1 MAGMLNNM
9 ANLANAKLTADLT
22 SSATTVTLDD
32 ASPFANLGTFYATIM
47 PAGEMSRLSNSEIVK
62 CDYASSTTLAITR
75 AQRGTSARAF
85 TSGAI
90 LTNGIYV
97 EDLEQAQ
104 YVGDGVFDTS
114 YSAGVYTITT
124 NKNMLPAIPSDGM
137 KINVRINTDSSGT
150 PGLDLQG
157 TGAIYSIYSGALVNN
172 ELGAHGDSG
181 GAALLAGETYEL
193 VFDAEVGGGCWKA
206 TGLVQLADVPFYDT
220 LSTGSGQLDVPFYE
234 QVGGGSS
241 HPIGTDD
248 IEDGAVTSSKIEDS
262 GWIDISSQVGLHR
275 CAYRKKGGIV
285 YLTVESAGDV
295 SIGANYKT
303 ICTLPVGYRPT
314 VAWNF
319 VWQNISSADSRA
331 NGWVNSDGTVQ
342 LYSSVAK
349 TYWYGST
356 SFPAG

>member
-9 ANLANAKLTADLT
+9 ANLANAKLTADLS

-62 CDYASSTTLAITR
+62 CDYASSTRLAITR

-124 NKNMLPAIPSDGM
+124 NKDMLPAIPSDGM

-157 TGAIYSIYSGALVNN
+157 TGAIYSIYSGTLVNN
-172 ELGAHGDSG
+172 DAAAHAVSE

-206 TGLVQLADVPFYDT
+206 TGLVQLADVPFY
-220 LSTGSGQLDVPFYE
+220 E
-234 QVGGGSS
+234 QVGAGSS

-248 IEDGAVTSSKIEDS
+248 IADGAVTSSKIEDS

-275 CAYRKKGGIV
+275 CTYRKKGGIV

-295 SIGANYKT
+295 SIGASYKT
-303 ICTLPVGYRPT
+303 ICTLPEGYRPT
-314 VAWNF
+314 TPWNF

-331 NGWVNSDGTVQ
+331 NGWINADGTVQ

>member
-9 ANLANAKLTADLT
+9 ANLANAKLTADLS

-157 TGAIYSIYSGALVNN
+157 TGAVYSIYSGTLVNN
-172 ELGAHGDSG
+172 DGAARATSE

-206 TGLVQLADVPFYDT
+206 TGLVQL
-220 LSTGSGQLDVPFYE
+220 L
-234 QVGGGSS
+234 
-241 HPIGTDD
+241 IGTND
-248 IEDGAVTSSKIEDS
+248 IEDGAVTPAKLSIDPGKYS
-262 GWIDISSQVGLHR
+262 GTETIIGTWIDGRPVYRKVLTGNTPNGNTHVSHGITNFSRILNVYGWVQSGSNGSQPVQRVLPDALAQYGIGVGDFVGTTFLLQVGTSSDIRGKPYTIILE
-275 CAYRKKGGIV
+275 YIK
-285 YLTVESAGDV
+285 TV
-295 SIGANYKT
+295 
-303 ICTLPVGYRPT
+303 
-314 VAWNF
+314 
-319 VWQNISSADSRA
+319 
-331 NGWVNSDGTVQ
+331 
-342 LYSSVAK
+342 
-349 TYWYGST
+349 
-356 SFPAG
+356 

>member
-22 SSATTVTLDD
+22 SSATIVTLDD

-75 AQRGTSARAF
+75 AQRGTSARTF
-85 TSGAI
+85 SSGAI

-124 NKNMLPAIPSDGM
+124 NKDMLPAIPSDGM

-157 TGAIYSIYSGALVNN
+157 TGAIYSIYSGTLVNN
-172 ELGAHGDSG
+172 DGAARATSEA
-181 GAALLAGETYEL
+181 AALLAGETYEL

-206 TGLVQLADVPFYDT
+206 TGLVQL
-220 LSTGSGQLDVPFYE
+220 L
-234 QVGGGSS
+234 VG
-241 HPIGTDD
+241 TND
-248 IEDGAVTSSKIEDS
+248 IENGAVTPAKLSIDPGKYSTAETIIGS
-262 GWIDISSQVGLHR
+262 WIDGRPV
-275 CAYRKKGGIV
+275 YRKVLTGTTPDGSVTINHGISNFSRI
-285 YLTVESAGDV
+285 L
-295 SIGANYKT
+295 N
-303 ICTLPVGYRPT
+303 VG
-314 VAWNF
+314 
-319 VWQNISSADSRA
+319 
-331 NGWVNSDGTVQ
+331 GWVQSGNFGSQPIQRVLPDGALTQ
-342 LYSSVAK
+342 
-349 TYWYGST
+349 YGIGVGDFSST
-356 SFPAG
+356 SFLLQVGTNGSIRRKPYAIILEYIKTV

>member
-62 CDYASSTTLAITR
+62 CDYASSTKLAITR

-104 YVGDGVFDTS
+104 YVRDGVFDTS

-124 NKNMLPAIPSDGM
+124 NKDMLPAIPSDGM

-157 TGAIYSIYSGALVNN
+157 TGAVYSIYSGTLVNN
-172 ELGAHGDSG
+172 DAATHANSE

-206 TGLVQLADVPFYDT
+206 TGLVQLADVPFY
-220 LSTGSGQLDVPFYE
+220 E
-234 QVGGGSS
+234 QVGAGSS

-303 ICTLPVGYRPT
+303 ICTLPEGYRPT

-319 VWQNISSADSRA
+319 VWQNISSADARQ
-331 NGWVNSDGTVQ
+331 NGWINSDGTVQ

-356 SFPAG
+356 AFPVD

>member
-22 SSATTVTLDD
+22 SSATIVTLDD

-62 CDYASSTTLAITR
+62 CDYASSTKLAITR

-157 TGAIYSIYSGALVNN
+157 TGAIYSIYSGTLVNN
-172 ELGAHGDSG
+172 ELAAHAVSE

-193 VFDAEVGGGCWKA
+193 VFDDEVGGGCWKA
-206 TGLVQLADVPFYDT
+206 TGLVQLADVPFY
-220 LSTGSGQLDVPFYE
+220 E
-234 QVGGGSS
+234 QVGSGSS

-248 IEDGAVTSSKIEDS
+248 IEDGAVTPAKLSVDFGKYS
-262 GWIDISSQVGLHR
+262 GTETIIGTWIDGRPVYRKVLTGNTPNGNVSVNHGITNFSRILNVYGWVQSGSNGSQPVQRVLPDALTQYGIGVGDFKSTTFLLQVGTNGDIRGKPYTIILE
-275 CAYRKKGGIV
+275 YIK
-285 YLTVESAGDV
+285 TV
-295 SIGANYKT
+295 
-303 ICTLPVGYRPT
+303 
-314 VAWNF
+314 
-319 VWQNISSADSRA
+319 
-331 NGWVNSDGTVQ
+331 
-342 LYSSVAK
+342 
-349 TYWYGST
+349 
-356 SFPAG
+356 

>member
-9 ANLANAKLTADLT
+9 ANLANAKLTADLS

-90 LTNGIYV
+90 LTNGIYI
-97 EDLEQAQ
+97 EDLKQVQ

-124 NKNMLPAIPSDGM
+124 NNSMLPAIPSDGM

-172 ELGAHGDSG
+172 EGGIHGDSS

-206 TGLVQLADVPFYDT
+206 TGLIQLADVPFYGQV
-220 LSTGSGQLDVPFYE
+220 GSGGGVQLKDGNGNDLYPIGGEYEAITDGGAVKYANGLMVVHRHIPFTNVNIDTALYGFYVAYLPDINFEKTFISAPTVMVTAYPTTTASCYIVGGEAGSVTTTKISARTYAVARNNQRTGVAFYLDVIA
-234 QVGGGSS
+234 
-241 HPIGTDD
+241 IGRW
-248 IEDGAVTSSKIEDS
+248 K
-262 GWIDISSQVGLHR
+262 
-275 CAYRKKGGIV
+275 
-285 YLTVESAGDV
+285 
-295 SIGANYKT
+295 
-303 ICTLPVGYRPT
+303 
-314 VAWNF
+314 
-319 VWQNISSADSRA
+319 
-331 NGWVNSDGTVQ
+331 
-342 LYSSVAK
+342 
-349 TYWYGST
+349 
-356 SFPAG
+356 

>member
-9 ANLANAKLTADLT
+9 ANLANAKLTADLS

-85 TSGAI
+85 TSGAV

-104 YVGDGVFDTS
+104 NVGNGVFDTS

-124 NKNMLPAIPSDGM
+124 NNSMLPAIPSDGM

-157 TGAIYSIYSGALVNN
+157 TGAIYSIYSGTLVNN
-172 ELGAHGDSG
+172 ELAAHATSE

-193 VFDAEVGGGCWKA
+193 VFDDEVGGGCWKA
-206 TGLVQLADVPFYDT
+206 TGLVQLADVPFY
-220 LSTGSGQLDVPFYE
+220 E
-234 QVGGGSS
+234 QVGGTSS
-241 HPIGTDD
+241 HPIGTND
-248 IEDGAVTSSKIEDS
+248 IEDGAVTPEKLSVNFGKYS
-262 GWIDISSQVGLHR
+262 GAEIVIGAWIDGRPVYRKILTGNTPNGNVSVAHGITNFSRILNVYGWVESGSNGSQPVQRVLPDALGQYGIGVGDFKSTTFLLQVGTSTDIRGKPYTIILE
-275 CAYRKKGGIV
+275 YIK
-285 YLTVESAGDV
+285 TV
-295 SIGANYKT
+295 
-303 ICTLPVGYRPT
+303 
-314 VAWNF
+314 
-319 VWQNISSADSRA
+319 
-331 NGWVNSDGTVQ
+331 
-342 LYSSVAK
+342 
-349 TYWYGST
+349 
-356 SFPAG
+356 

>member
-32 ASPFANLGTFYATIM
+32 ASPFASLGTFYATIM

-124 NKNMLPAIPSDGM
+124 NKDMLPAIPSDGM

-157 TGAIYSIYSGALVNN
+157 TGAIYSIYSGTMINN
-172 ELGAHGDSG
+172 EVATHATSE

-206 TGLVQLADVPFYDT
+206 TGLVQLADVPFY
-220 LSTGSGQLDVPFYE
+220 E
-234 QVGGGSS
+234 QVGGGGP
-241 HPIGTDD
+241 HQIGTND
-248 IEDGAVTSSKIEDS
+248 IQDGAVTSSKIEDS

-356 SFPAG
+356 SFPAD

>member
-9 ANLANAKLTADLT
+9 ANLANAKLTADLS

-47 PAGEMSRLSNSEIVK
+47 PAGEMSRLSNSEIVR

-114 YSAGVYTITT
+114 YNAGVYTITT
-124 NKNMLPAIPSDGM
+124 NKDMLPAIPSDGM

-157 TGAIYSIYSGALVNN
+157 TGAIYSIYSGTLVNN
-172 ELGAHGDSG
+172 DGAAHATSE

-206 TGLVQLADVPFYDT
+206 TGLVQLADVPFYEQA
-220 LSTGSGQLDVPFYE
+220 GSGSNLIEGSDIDWTTVSSANIGSIPIEVINTPSTMFQSTNVTINQLYAYKIGRLLVIHRLATAAHT
-234 QVGGGSS
+234 VTSGGTT
-241 HPIGTDD
+241 IGTLKP
-248 IEDGAVTSSKIEDS
+248 EYRPMWALRGAAQHQTPNTPNNGVLYGSDGVVTE
-262 GWIDISSQVGLHR
+262 
-275 CAYRKKGGIV
+275 YPGG
-285 YLTVESAGDV
+285 TSNVESYFFG
-295 SIGANYKT
+295 I
-303 ICTLPVGYRPT
+303 
-314 VAWNF
+314 AWMC
-319 VWQNISSADSRA
+319 QA
-331 NGWVNSDGTVQ
+331 
-342 LYSSVAK
+342 
-349 TYWYGST
+349 
-356 SFPAG
+356 